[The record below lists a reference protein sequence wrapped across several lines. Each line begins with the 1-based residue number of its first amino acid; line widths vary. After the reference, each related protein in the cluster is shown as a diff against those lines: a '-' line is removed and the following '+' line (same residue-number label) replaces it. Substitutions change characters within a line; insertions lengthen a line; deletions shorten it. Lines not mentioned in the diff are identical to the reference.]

1 MTNVNVTVTVSG
13 ASRSL
18 SLNAPATHSDVLYQ
32 ANLPLNSNATLVRV
46 VNGVAQTIALSER
59 TFQDIVYHGDMY
71 IVSETKTNG

>member
-13 ASRSL
+13 AARSL
-18 SLNAPATHSDVLYQ
+18 SLSAPATHSDVLQ
-32 ANLPLNSNATLVRV
+32 EASLPLNSNATLVRA

-59 TFQDIVYHGDMY
+59 NLQDVVYPGDMY